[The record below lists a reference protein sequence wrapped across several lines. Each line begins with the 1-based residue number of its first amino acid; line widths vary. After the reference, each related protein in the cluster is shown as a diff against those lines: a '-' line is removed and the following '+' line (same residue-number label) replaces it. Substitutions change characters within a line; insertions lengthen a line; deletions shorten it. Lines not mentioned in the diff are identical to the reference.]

1 MGHWKSGYWF
11 ESLQCQF
18 SLNSARKVASFPPK
32 VRQLQFL
39 PIQIISKGSWVTF
52 ATATAIR
59 YISKMCFFS
68 SKLAATKKPS
78 SDKCL
83 PLQECVALAR
93 GDKTSYQMGVNII
106 ELMEL
111 LPIVKHHQTQPPL
124 TGDSLIIQVWI
135 KGKRWKQYKKLKRL
149 LIENVYCTK
158 MDLQQLV
165 ERHVTH
171 FPRYDDGFG
180 KAWVAEKKIQ
190 PVEKINHLI
199 SKKNNN
205 LHKKMSSQ
213 ALFSRKVVK
222 CNHEFLFIY
231 NSAGFTFICIILSF

>member
-59 YISKMCFFS
+59 YISKICFFS
-68 SKLAATKKPS
+68 PSKLAATKKPS

-180 KAWVAEKKIQ
+180 KAKHGGRANRKRRWIQ
-190 PVEKINHLI
+190 YICRPLATSSWSNLLLHRYDDGTWQKG
-199 SKKNNN
+199 SKFN
-205 LHKKMSSQ
+205 
-213 ALFSRKVVK
+213 F
-222 CNHEFLFIY
+222 
-231 NSAGFTFICIILSF
+231 

>member
-1 MGHWKSGYWF
+1 
-11 ESLQCQF
+11 
-18 SLNSARKVASFPPK
+18 
-32 VRQLQFL
+32 
-39 PIQIISKGSWVTF
+39 
-52 ATATAIR
+52 
-59 YISKMCFFS
+59 
-68 SKLAATKKPS
+68 
-78 SDKCL
+78 
-83 PLQECVALAR
+83 
-93 GDKTSYQMGVNII
+93 MGVNII

-180 KAWVAEKKIQ
+180 KAKHGGRANRKRRWIQ
-190 PVEKINHLI
+190 YILYYIIYIYIYIYIDHLQLFRDQIFFCIGMMMGLGKRAPNSI
-199 SKKNNN
+199 SNGGELGWPTYF
-205 LHKKMSSQ
+205 LHW
-213 ALFSRKVVK
+213 
-222 CNHEFLFIY
+222 H
-231 NSAGFTFICIILSF
+231 